1 MRHPITGRRIS
12 REKYEAQEAA
22 FAKRIAEM
30 KADESKVKLNLTGST
45 GAVKARQRIEQ
56 TIALVTA
63 QALLD
68 AGFLLGVNDGE
79 ETTVHHSRDIDAIK
93 AALFTT
99 DEDYLYVYQD
109 ADQDDPLN
117 VEPGTSEDRP
127 DYMVRLVYGN
137 DGWDVINDYNCY
149 LEPFIGE
156 GTVVDKLVEHASEYG
171 VVPDLKYKDTK
182 IVTM

>member
-1 MRHPITGRRIS
+1 METT
-12 REKYEAQEAA
+12 
-22 FAKRIAEM
+22 M
-30 KADESKVKLNLTGST
+30 KTQPKGPQKVELLLTGCN

-79 ETTVHHSRDIDAIK
+79 ETTLRHSRSIEAVQ

-99 DEDYLYVYQD
+99 DEDYLLVYVD

-117 VEPGTSEDRP
+117 VAAHEDERS
-127 DYMVRLVYGN
+127 DYWVRLVYGN
-137 DGWDVINDYNCY
+137 DGWDVISDYSIA
-149 LEPFIGE
+149 LDSTIGD

-171 VVPDLKYKDTK
+171 TVPDLHYKNGK
-182 IVTM
+182 IVTV